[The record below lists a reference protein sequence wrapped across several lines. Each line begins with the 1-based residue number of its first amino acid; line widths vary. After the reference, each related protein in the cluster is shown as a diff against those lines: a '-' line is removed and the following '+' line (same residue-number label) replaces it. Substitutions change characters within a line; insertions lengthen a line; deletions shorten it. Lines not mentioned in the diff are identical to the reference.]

1 MCMFLGEV
9 RLMAICA
16 LSQQNQEPKLTSGY
30 QLSPHLP
37 CLISKKE
44 VLTSY
49 VFVGVHGILRTHEKY
64 IYSPCQ
70 PFCRAEATQDIV
82 HFHTPSLV

>member
-1 MCMFLGEV
+1 MCVFLGEV

-16 LSQQNQEPKLTSGY
+16 LCPQQNQEPKLTPGY

-37 CLISKKE
+37 CLISKKD

-49 VFVGVHGILRTHEKY
+49 VFVGVRGILRTQK
-64 IYSPCQ
+64 IFP
-70 PFCRAEATQDIV
+70 
-82 HFHTPSLV
+82 